1 MRPKTCPDARNR
13 FPITR
18 GYSFCAAK
26 LRLPLQLSKKNFR
39 NSLSIPDLLTV
50 YLCYL
55 SDCHCFTTYKFGCFL
70 ESPRAKLFRVLASC
84 CARAMYC
91 VPDEPLFR
99 CRRDF
104 FGKELGG
111 SEILRTFAV
120 HCPKKPRS
128 SRLPKIDAIG
138 RRKGGRHIGYGI
150 RYA

>member
-1 MRPKTCPDARNR
+1 MAVHLFAPQSYDFPSNYQRKISVIRSP
-13 FPITR
+13 FPICLL
-18 GYSFCAAK
+18 FICVICLIAII
-26 LRLPLQLSKKNFR
+26 LPPI
-39 NSLSIPDLLTV
+39 SLAV
-50 YLCYL
+50 
-55 SDCHCFTTYKFGCFL
+55 FL
-70 ESPRAKLFRVLASC
+70 ESSRARLFRVLASC

-104 FGKELGG
+104 FGKVLGG